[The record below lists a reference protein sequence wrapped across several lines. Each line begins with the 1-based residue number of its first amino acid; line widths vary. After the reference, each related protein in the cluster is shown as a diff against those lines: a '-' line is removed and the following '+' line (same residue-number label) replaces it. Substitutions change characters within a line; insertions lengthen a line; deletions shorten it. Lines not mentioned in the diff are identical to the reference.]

1 MWRCSLAH
9 LQTLVGWR
17 VLASRP
23 SCHLNIQIK
32 GIEDWPFEC
41 TYSLIAC
48 MLNKIEEVRIL
59 VQNNPFSIFSLML

>member
-1 MWRCSLAH
+1 MLINLANNVEPGP
-9 LQTLVGWR
+9 LTN
-17 VLASRP
+17 ASRP
-23 SCHLNIQIK
+23 SYVYHLNIQIK